1 MDLVFSDIH
10 ADINGLETI
19 LEIAFSADF
28 ENKYGKISRIIN
40 LGDLMERGTNPAQVL
55 QKMTELGRS
64 YEMISVMGNHDEG
77 FLYKKEISGSSDAS
91 INAHQSLSPQDLE
104 FFRQNKDGTYGD
116 QFVVDKRNKILCVHG
131 GPINPEKITKN
142 GEDPWLYQ
150 RTWQRLSE
158 QNTEFYSYFGY
169 HYKPSSAFREGKE
182 HFDNFVILCGH
193 QHVEAA
199 IKQEDQQITNIWSF
213 GHQLE
218 KISSH
223 TLKKREFPIE
233 KNADYLFR
241 MGLGGPQGHHTGGF
255 ARPHFAIM
263 QDEPRKLIM
272 FTVNV
277 DR

>member
-1 MDLVFSDIH
+1 VDLIFSDIH

-19 LEIAFSADF
+19 LKVAFSADF

-40 LGDLMERGTNPAQVL
+40 LGDLMERGTGPAQVL
-55 QKMTELGRS
+55 RKMSELGKS
-64 YEMISVMGNHDEG
+64 YKMISVMGNHDEG

-91 INAHQSLSPQDLE
+91 LMAHQALSAQDLE
-104 FFRQNKDGTYGD
+104 FFKLNKDGTYGD
-116 QFVVDKRNKILCVHG
+116 QFIVDKKSKLFCVHG
-131 GPINPEKITKN
+131 GPINPDKITKD

-150 RTWQRLSE
+150 RTWQRLSDHDS
-158 QNTEFYSYFGY
+158 EFYSYFGY
-169 HYKPSSAFREGKE
+169 HYKPSSAFREGRE

-199 IKQEDQQITNIWSF
+199 IKQEGDKITNIWSF
-213 GHQLE
+213 DHHLE
-218 KISSH
+218 RLSSYS
-223 TLKKREFPIE
+223 LKKREFLIE
-233 KNADYLFR
+233 KTANYLFR

-255 ARPHFAIM
+255 ARPHFAVI
-263 QDEPRKLIM
+263 QDEPRKIIM

>member
-10 ADINGLETI
+10 ADITGLETI
-19 LEIAFSADF
+19 LEVAFSADF

-40 LGDLMERGTNPAQVL
+40 LGDLMERGTGPAQVL
-55 QKMTELGRS
+55 RKMTELGRS
-64 YEMISVMGNHDEG
+64 YDMISVMGNHDEG
-77 FLYKKEISGSSDAS
+77 FLYKKEISGSSYAS
-91 INAHQSLSPQDLE
+91 QSAHQSVSSQDLE

-116 QFVVDKRNKILCVHG
+116 QFVVDNRNKIFCVHG
-131 GPINPEKITKN
+131 GPINPEKINKN

-158 QNTEFYSYFGY
+158 QDTEFYSYFGY
-169 HYKPSSAFREGKE
+169 HYKPSSAFKEGKE
-182 HFDNFVILCGH
+182 YFDNFVMLCGH
-193 QHVEAA
+193 QHIEAA
-199 IKQEDQQITNIWSF
+199 IKQEGDKITNIWSF
-213 GHQLE
+213 EHQLE
-218 KISSH
+218 KFSSH

-233 KNADYLFR
+233 KNANYLFR

-263 QDEPRKLIM
+263 QDEPRKMIM
-272 FTVNV
+272 FTVNM